1 MLGGAISKQQT
12 TISAIFSVLVALCR
26 DFFQHFDGESTVFPF
41 FPAKPSTFP
50 ELLPIII
57 RMSEVVPCGD
67 VVVPADKLLLGV
79 GVSPQMA
86 APSAFK
92 RMENKVLNK

>member
-41 FPAKPSTFP
+41 FPAKPSSFP

-67 VVVPADKLLLGV
+67 VVVPADKLSLGE
-79 GVSPQMA
+79 VSPQMGQ
-86 APSAFK
+86 PSAFK
-92 RMENKVLNK
+92 RIKNKVLNK